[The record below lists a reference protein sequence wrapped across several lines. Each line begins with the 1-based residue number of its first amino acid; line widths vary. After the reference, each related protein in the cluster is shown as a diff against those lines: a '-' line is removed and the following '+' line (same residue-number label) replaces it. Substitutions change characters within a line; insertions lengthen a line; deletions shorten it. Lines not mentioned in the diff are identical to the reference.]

1 MKEQEL
7 KFKVENYIGFDDD
20 GYLEAMMF
28 VGNGDKP
35 IINEKFNMKDII
47 KEFIDVRSSKT
58 GFDELC
64 LKQDRKS
71 TRLNSSHTDISRMP
85 SSA

>member
-64 LKQDRKS
+64 LKQRDLLIKNFEQS
-71 TRLNSSHTDISRMP
+71 IEMLKKV
-85 SSA
+85 A

>member
-20 GYLEAMMF
+20 GYLESMMF

-35 IINEKFNMKDII
+35 IINEKFNMKDLI
-47 KEFIDVRSSKT
+47 KEFIDVRSSNT

-64 LKQDRKS
+64 LKQRDLLIKNFEKS
-71 TRLNSSHTDISRMP
+71 IEMLKKV
-85 SSA
+85 A